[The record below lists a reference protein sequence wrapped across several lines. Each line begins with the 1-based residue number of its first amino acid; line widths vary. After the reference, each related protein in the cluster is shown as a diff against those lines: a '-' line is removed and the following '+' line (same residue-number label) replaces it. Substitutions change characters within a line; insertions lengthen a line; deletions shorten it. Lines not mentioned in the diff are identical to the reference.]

1 MAIDELLDAAGIVF
15 AERGVAKATMVDVCA
30 VAGCSRATLYR
41 YFPNQQALHHAY
53 VNRAVLRIAA
63 RLAGARGDAAE
74 SGTTE
79 MTDRIV
85 GGIQAVRA
93 DPLLAVWFEP
103 ENVAVPMALSQDS
116 EVLQAMGAAFVD
128 DLGPTVNSHEAT
140 ERRGEWMLRSIVSLL
155 AMPAADAETERM
167 LIESFVL
174 PVLSADRRQ
183 GAPDRLRA
191 R

>member
-1 MAIDELLDAAGIVF
+1 
-15 AERGVAKATMVDVCA
+15 MVDVCA

-63 RLAGARGDAAE
+63 RLAGERGDATD
-74 SGTTE
+74 SDPSV
-79 MTDRIV
+79 MVDRIV

-116 EVLQAMGAAFVD
+116 ELLHTMGAAFVGE
-128 DLGPTVNSHEAT
+128 LTPTARSQVAT
-140 ERRGEWMLRSIVSLL
+140 ELRGEWLLRSIVSLL
-155 AMPAADAETERM
+155 AMPAADAATERM

-174 PVLSADRRQ
+174 PVLSDDPQRSIA
-183 GAPDRLRA
+183 
-191 R
+191 